1 MCFSRRKCQ
10 NPLHQF
16 PRSKSVT
23 SWRGQKSV
31 VSVVSCRFPN
41 SITTACCQLVADL
54 LAESLTSPQQVG
66 SFSVYGEVTG
76 KRVLLCNGTLI
87 LTQSATVDDEPSW
100 LGRVWRRP
108 IVAVKTERLKRHLP
122 TSHGTNPA
130 GVRTSQPDPTLY
142 PVSYKMSF
150 TAVYCIHSHTLKHPA
165 TRTRLRYL
173 SRDIQKSVTQQ
184 HIDT

>member
-108 IVAVKTERLKRHLP
+108 IVAVKTERLKRRLYRLAMALTQQVSEPVNP
-122 TSHGTNPA
+122 TRHCTQS
-130 GVRTSQPDPTLY
+130 
-142 PVSYKMSF
+142 
-150 TAVYCIHSHTLKHPA
+150 A
-165 TRTRLRYL
+165 TRWVLQPFIAYTLTHWNTPQRVLV
-173 SRDIQKSVTQQ
+173 SDI
-184 HIDT
+184 